1 MNRAFDSRAVIERAV
16 RGAEILKDV
25 LIAFATH
32 FSMDARRERIGNAK
46 IVASGAAD
54 SYTKPAEWKM
64 VWSAIGVF
72 NYEL

>member
-1 MNRAFDSRAVIERAV
+1 MLSVSNLHATV
-16 RGAEILKDV
+16 GGTEILKDV

-32 FSMDARRERIGNAK
+32 FSVHARRERIRDAK
-46 IVASGAAD
+46 IVASGTAD
-54 SYTKPAEWKM
+54 SYAKPSEWKM